1 MSTKRS
7 QPAPLFL
14 LAPQMYGSWGGVQT
28 YMRRLREIL
37 CSYADLN
44 QSNCLSISLVDE
56 SEQAELHAYPV
67 RHERFRYC
75 SGSKFAFIRESLA
88 AASANRGGFAV
99 VGHLG
104 LAPIALL
111 LRQVGLIR
119 GYMLILH
126 GMEAWERVSWLK
138 RKAASRADAIVATTR
153 FTGDEFARANGL
165 PEERLRVIAL
175 ALEDHQVVPS
185 QQAKNTGDFALLAVS
200 RLSAPDQYKG
210 IDTVIQAV
218 SLLTRGAVPVTL
230 RIVGSGDDQLRLRRI
245 AQELGVEDRVEFLGS
260 VEQHDLAR
268 QYAACDVFTLP
279 SAKEGF
285 GIVFLEAMCHAKP
298 CIGARHGGI
307 PEVIEDGVDG
317 YLVDYGN
324 AAQVAARIRELWKN
338 PERTQAM
345 GLVAQ
350 RKVADRHCFRHMQS
364 EWFHLL
370 DEAVAQRS
378 PAPAAARILTQK

>member
-1 MSTKRS
+1 VKRS
-7 QPAPLFL
+7 EPPPLFL
-14 LAPQMYGSWGGVQT
+14 FAPQMYGSWGGVQT

-37 CSYADLN
+37 CSYADLH

-56 SEQAELHAYPV
+56 NEQAELHAYPD
-67 RHERFRYC
+67 RHKRFRHC
-75 SGSKFAFIRESLA
+75 SGSKFAFIRESLIA
-88 AASANRGGFAV
+88 VSANRGGFAV

-111 LRQVGLIR
+111 LRQAGLIR

-138 RKAASRADAIVATTR
+138 RKAASHADAIVATTR
-153 FTGDEFARANGL
+153 FTGLEFARANGL

-175 ALEDHQVVPS
+175 ALAEHETLPVES
-185 QQAKNTGDFALLAVS
+185 AKSTNNFVLLAVS
-200 RLSAPDQYKG
+200 RLSTPDQYKG

-218 SLLTRGAVPVTL
+218 SLLSLGGMPVAL

-245 AQELGVEDRVEFLGS
+245 AHELGVEDRVEFLGS

-268 QYAACDVFTLP
+268 QYAECDIFTLP

-285 GIVFLEAMCHAKP
+285 GIVFLEAMRHAKP
-298 CIGARHGGI
+298 CLGARHGGI
-307 PEVIEDGVDG
+307 PEVIDDGVDG

-324 AAQVAARIRELWKN
+324 AAQVADRIRELWKD
-338 PERTQAM
+338 PERTRAM
-345 GLVAQ
+345 GLAAQ
-350 RKVADRHCFRHMQS
+350 RKIAGRYCFRHMQH

-370 DEAVAQRS
+370 DEAVAQRAS
-378 PAPAAARILTQK
+378 ALAAPRILTQK